1 MTRELELLVITQ
13 QLWNEFVEAGFTHPD
28 EANEVRHK
36 IHGIQSIVAA
46 RIMRKLAPEIFP
58 TYETNEDG
66 KIEVREI
73 TPKEHLEA
81 IKFIL
86 PEELKEKICK

>member
-1 MTRELELLVITQ
+1 MNKELQLLAITQ
-13 QLWNEFVEAGFTHPD
+13 QLWNEFVKAGFTHPD
-28 EANEVRHK
+28 EANEVRYE
-36 IHGIQSIVAA
+36 IHGIQSTIAT
-46 RIMRKLAPEIFP
+46 RIMRKLAPDIFP

-66 KIEVREI
+66 KTEVREI